1 MNLVKTKNS
10 LHLHI
15 QKHGKIDDIIK
26 VVKEIPNVELLKNEP
41 ELIRYVLE
49 LLNNSL
55 DKKHL
60 KLIDI
65 KQTTFDIINKVFPGM
80 TQEEKNS
87 LTKIIDYL
95 INNKQIEKIGIGK
108 KVYSKTI
115 GKVCNFFS
123 IDSKQ

>member
-1 MNLVKTKNS
+1 M
-10 LHLHI
+10 
-15 QKHGKIDDIIK
+15 
-26 VVKEIPNVELLKNEP
+26 
-41 ELIRYVLE
+41 
-49 LLNNSL
+49 
-55 DKKHL
+55 
-60 KLIDI
+60 
-65 KQTTFDIINKVFPGM
+65 FPGM